1 MVATAISCWT
11 EKLFNKD
18 SNTQTLQKRW
28 GLFYAITSFYCC
40 VFAKNAI
47 HLSIAQLDPLHGY
60 QRSLFLPSKAF
71 PSNHDKTFQS
81 TIIRTQLVWW
91 WNPRRTPLTYHVIMR
106 IQSLGAGNE
115 VGRSDES
122 DDANDLTGFTFYSG

>member
-28 GLFYAITSFYCC
+28 GLFYAITSFYC
-40 VFAKNAI
+40 VFAKIAI

-60 QRSLFLPSKAF
+60 QRSLFLPKCSF
-71 PSNHDKTFQS
+71 STNDKT
-81 TIIRTQLVWW
+81 TIIG
-91 WNPRRTPLTYHVIMR
+91 
-106 IQSLGAGNE
+106 LGTDQGVC
-115 VGRSDES
+115 VGRIWSVHRHGD
-122 DDANDLTGFTFYSG
+122 TQCQ